1 MRKLLSL
8 LVCAAAL
15 AGCGG
20 IGIDLP
26 QIGSPYEGSWSGTWV
41 GTSFDGP
48 LSFTVNIV
56 GELNGTMHSDSSGE
70 DGTLSGVILDN
81 GDTTVT
87 WSFPSESPLLGTGV
101 LTMNAELTTLSGTL
115 DIAGEDVA
123 FALTK
128 N

>member
-1 MRKLLSL
+1 MRKLLLILAS
-8 LVCAAAL
+8 AAVIS
-15 AGCGG
+15 GCGG
-20 IGIDLP
+20 EALLP
-26 QIGSPYEGSWSGTWV
+26 GIGSPYEGSWAGTWV
-41 GTSFDGP
+41 GTGFEGP
-48 LSFTVNIV
+48 LSFTVSII
-56 GELNGTMHSDSSGE
+56 GDLNGTMHSDSSGE

-81 GDTTVT
+81 GDTTLT

-115 DIAGEDVA
+115 DIGGEDVS

>member
-1 MRKLLSL
+1 MRKLLLL

-20 IGIDLP
+20 EALLP
-26 QIGSPYEGSWSGTWV
+26 GIGSPYEGSWSGTWV
-41 GTSFDGP
+41 GTGFDGP
-48 LSFTVNIV
+48 LSFTVSII
-56 GELNGTMHSDSSGE
+56 GDLNGTMHSDSSGE
-70 DGTLSGVILDN
+70 DGTLNGVILDN
-81 GDTTVT
+81 GDTTLT

-115 DIAGEDVA
+115 DIGGEDVS